1 MAAFPSPGNV
11 LVLPQAG
18 AGANTLVLPQVYM
31 PSAGFPIVPSDT
43 PMPSNVPGV
52 ASQSSLAGGAESLPG
67 AGLSLAGFA
76 QEAIPILLELLGP
89 VFALLM
95 QQQQSKPAPA
105 RTLRRQPRPA
115 ASAHT
120 QHAPAAVPRTSPLY
134 SPAVAL

>member
-18 AGANTLVLPQVYM
+18 GGANTLVLPQVYM
-31 PSAGFPIVPSDT
+31 PSAGFPIMPSDT
-43 PMPSNVPGV
+43 PTPSGI
-52 ASQSSLAGGAESLPG
+52 ASQTSTARAGAASLPG

-95 QQQQSKPAPA
+95 QSQAAQPTPAPA
-105 RTLRRQPRPA
+105 IRRTRPA
-115 ASAHT
+115 AVAPA
-120 QHAPAAVPRTSPLY
+120 QHAPAAAPRTSPLY
-134 SPAVAL
+134 SPATVL